1 MFLLVSVD
9 DAATG
14 QIVGRQLHNNSVLG
28 QDTDVV
34 LAHLA
39 TDVCKNFV
47 SVIKLDTEHCVWQGF
62 NDATLNLNSAFLL
75 AMSSTFPSCDETT
88 TVHAA
93 LHQQPGRCQLH
104 TAFPYTRCAPYD
116 THQYGRVPALT
127 LKSKRRAR
135 TRKVPGS
142 PTVAGSYPALIY
154 SETEL
159 ILANVTSA
167 HRPSTQRQRRRASRS

>member
-47 SVIKLDTEHCVWQGF
+47 SVIKLDTEHCVWQGL
-62 NDATLNLNSAFLL
+62 NDATLNLNGAFLF
-75 AMSSTFPSCDETT
+75 SH
-88 TVHAA
+88 V
-93 LHQQPGRCQLH
+93 LH
-104 TAFPYTRCAPYD
+104 F
-116 THQYGRVPALT
+116 
-127 LKSKRRAR
+127 S
-135 TRKVPGS
+135 
-142 PTVAGSYPALIY
+142 
-154 SETEL
+154 
-159 ILANVTSA
+159 
-167 HRPSTQRQRRRASRS
+167 